1 MLSKD
6 TLCKWLHQVSQQL
19 YYQCDCSD
27 TVKKQESLVEI
38 SMLTQWKMKIEMWI
52 SIIIEDTINIESKS
66 ISVQILLDIDAEVNV
81 ISQHFMMQIRM
92 KSLNSKLSHSVL
104 LNEQHH
110 YCYSTYLVTYQL
122 KDSWDQKHNCEHI
135 FYALDK
141 NEFKLV
147 LDLLTLEKK
156 QIKID
161 CEMWEWCFEIK
172 LQSLSLKES
181 SEDFEQSL
189 RKESMI
195 CALLWVQSVF
205 ISVHLQDI
213 KLTLTISVSYSD
225 YADVF
230 LKKEVSW
237 LSAHEKHDHTIEIN
251 EKEPSYKS
259 LYNLFKTELNV
270 LRKYLD
276 NILEKSWIKHSVNS
290 VSVSVLFV
298 LKKNEDLRLYV
309 NYWDLNCITI
319 KNWHSL
325 SLISEIL
332 DQLSE
337 TKIFIKLD
345 LKNAYHCI
353 WIWHDDEWKTVFHT
367 CYDHFKY
374 MIMLFKLINA
384 SVIFQIYINWVFV
397 SIVNSLCVVYLNDIL
412 IYSHDKEKHEH
423 HVHKVLE
430 WLHKFKLYINLKKC
444 AFFTNNM
451 KFLRFIVLTDSV
463 MMNSQRVETIEYWS
477 ILRSFYE
484 IQIFLEFA
492 NFYWW
497 FIEAYS
503 WIASSLISL
512 LKENKNRKKTESFLW
527 SDDAEKMFSRLKE
540 VFITVSVLVH
550 FNSELKSQIET
561 DVSE

>member
-1 MLSKD
+1 
-6 TLCKWLHQVSQQL
+6 
-19 YYQCDCSD
+19 
-27 TVKKQESLVEI
+27 
-38 SMLTQWKMKIEMWI
+38 MKIEMWI
-52 SIIIEDTINIESKS
+52 SIIIEDTVTIESKF
-66 ISVQILLDIDAEVNV
+66 ISVQILLNTDAEVNV
-81 ISQHFMMQIRM
+81 ISQHFIMQTEM
-92 KSLNSKLSHSVL
+92 KSLNSELSCSVL

-122 KDSWDQKHNCEHI
+122 KDSWDQKCNCEHI

-230 LKKEVSW
+230 LKKEASQ
-237 LSAHEKHDHTIEIN
+237 LFTHEKHDYAIEIN
-251 EKEPSYKS
+251 EEESLHES
-259 LYNLFKTELNV
+259 LYNLSETELNV

-276 NILEKSWIKHSVNS
+276 NVLVKSWIKHFISLINT
-290 VSVSVLFV
+290 SVLFV
-298 LKKNEDLRLYV
+298 SKKDEDLRLCM
-309 NYWDLNCITI
+309 NYQDLNCITI
-319 KNWHSL
+319 KNWHLL
-325 SLISEIL
+325 SLISETL
-332 DQLSE
+332 DWLSE
-337 TKIFIKLD
+337 TEIFIKLD

-353 WIWHDDEWKTVFHT
+353 WIQQNNKWKTVFCT
-367 CYDHFKY
+367 CYDHFEY

-384 SVIFQIYINWVFV
+384 SVIFQIYINQVFV
-397 SIVNSLCVVYLNDIL
+397 NIVNSLCVVYLNDIL

-423 HVHKVLE
+423 HVCEVLE

-444 AFFTNNM
+444 AFFINNV
-451 KFLRFIVLTDSV
+451 KFLKFIVSTDSIT
-463 MMNSQRVETIEYWS
+463 MNS
-477 ILRSFYE
+477 
-484 IQIFLEFA
+484 
-492 NFYWW
+492 
-497 FIEAYS
+497 
-503 WIASSLISL
+503 
-512 LKENKNRKKTESFLW
+512 
-527 SDDAEKMFSRLKE
+527 
-540 VFITVSVLVH
+540 
-550 FNSELKSQIET
+550 
-561 DVSE
+561 